1 MGTPSS
7 TLFKCSDSLSHSVKA
22 EKFPFDIVEQVLNI
36 CPLFCVSEQ
45 VQIDHVEAF
54 PLLTSYLNSPA
65 ELGLFDGNP
74 VIGCPLHFEEDTP
87 RLGLCNFFILFLV
100 EINSCNR
107 VRSFSLSFCFMQI
120 ASRTS
125 RLTFLPPR
133 AYMELQVWMS

>member
-36 CPLFCVSEQ
+36 CPLLCV
-45 VQIDHVEAF
+45 VHIDHVEAF
-54 PLLTSYLNSPA
+54 LLLTSYLNSPA

-87 RLGLCNFFILFLV
+87 RLGLCNFFILFFYPISATESVPSVSHSVL
-100 EINSCNR
+100 CK
-107 VRSFSLSFCFMQI
+107 
-120 ASRTS
+120 
-125 RLTFLPPR
+125 LPAGHP
-133 AYMELQVWMS
+133 A